1 MAATFNPMYMMT
13 SDFRVENDP
22 TDMSPSSREIEQV
35 LGIKLDSGT
44 ANWIDSITGEEAF
57 TLLKQM
63 LGEE

>member
-1 MAATFNPMYMMT
+1 MAATFNPMYIKT